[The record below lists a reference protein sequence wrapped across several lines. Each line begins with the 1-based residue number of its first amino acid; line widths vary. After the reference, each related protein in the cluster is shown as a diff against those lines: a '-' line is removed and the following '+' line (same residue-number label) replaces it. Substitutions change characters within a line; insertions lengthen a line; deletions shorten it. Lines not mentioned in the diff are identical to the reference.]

1 MRRWRPGFGL
11 CLVCFALGLRALA
24 QTPENGRGEL
34 PPNGPYGVGRVPFH
48 WVDGSRREALSKDP
62 KARRELMVHLFYPT
76 DPGAEGSPAPYI
88 PEVELMRVYEEKHF
102 GKDFMREEYGEAYGA
117 VFNARTHSIAGARLS
132 GARRKYPV
140 LLFQPGLGIKVF
152 LYTAIIEELA
162 SRGYVVAAVEPP
174 YETSVVVFPGGRIV
188 EEHDDWGNVY
198 MNGTREQAAR
208 FHLARIDVNAEDNS
222 FVLNQLFG
230 LNAGV
235 LGTRHPDFKGRLDVR
250 RAGAFGHSQGG
261 LAARRSCQIDLR
273 WKACIDL
280 GGGLGEEEITSMGDD
295 PIHHP
300 FMLMT
305 PAMKNRKLIDHDDS
319 LFRNAKSPSY
329 KVSVE
334 APGFGH
340 FIYYDF
346 EMPGA
351 RAEASRNGLSASD
364 RLRDTQII
372 RAYTLAFFDRYILG
386 RRAPSLNDMSKS
398 YEEVTL
404 EKFGPAAR

>member
-1 MRRWRPGFGL
+1 
-11 CLVCFALGLRALA
+11 LVCFALGSWALA
-24 QTPENGRGEL
+24 QIPENGRGEL
-34 PPNGPYGVGRVPFH
+34 PPPRGPYGVGRVSFH
-48 WVDGSRREALSKDP
+48 WVDNSRPEALSKDP

-76 DPGAEGSPAPYI
+76 EPGAEGPHAPYI
-88 PEVELMRVYEEKHF
+88 PEVELMRDYEEKHF
-102 GKDFMREEYGEAYGA
+102 GKDFMREEYGEAYDA
-117 VFNARTHSIAGARLS
+117 VFNARTHTIADARLS

-140 LLFQPGLGIKVF
+140 LVFQPGLGMKVF
-152 LYTAIIEELA
+152 LYTALIEEFA

-188 EEHDDWGNVY
+188 EEHDDWGNIY

-208 FHLARIDVNAEDNS
+208 FHLARIDVNAADNS
-222 FVLNQLFG
+222 FVLSQLSR
-230 LNAGV
+230 LDAGEG
-235 LGTRHPDFKGRLDVR
+235 GTRHPDFKGRLDVQKV
-250 RAGAFGHSQGG
+250 GAFGHSQGG
-261 LAARRSCQIDLR
+261 LAARRSCQVDSR

-280 GGGLGEEEITSMGDD
+280 GGGLGEEEIERMSDD
-295 PIHHP
+295 LIRHP

-305 PAMKNRKLIDHDDS
+305 PLMKNPKLVDHDDS
-319 LFRNAKSPSY
+319 LFRHAQSPSY

-386 RRAPSLNDMSKS
+386 RRAPSLKDMSKS
-398 YEEVTL
+398 YREVTL
-404 EKFGPAAR
+404 KKFGPDRR